1 MKSEGA
7 IPMVRGNVPQLVFI
21 MHTDNNIYGTSKNP
35 HDNSRTCGGSSG
47 GDAGLV
53 SSKCIPLSVGTD
65 IGGSIR
71 GPSSFTGIFG
81 FKPTP

>member
-1 MKSEGA
+1 MKEAGA
-7 IPMVRGNVPQLVFI
+7 IPMIRGNVPQNVFI
-21 MHTDNNIYGTSKNP
+21 LHTQNNIYGTALNP
-35 HDNSRTCGGSSG
+35 HDHTRTCAGSSG

-53 SSKCIPLSVGTD
+53 GSRCIPLSIGTD

-71 GPSSFTGIFG
+71 TPAAFSGVLG